1 MATRERNRLK
11 HGLRMVY
18 AGLRMVY
25 SWFAYGL
32 RIVYAWFT
40 QVYAM
45 FTHGLRMVYAR
56 FRHGLRKQLMFTH
69 VDSFVSKD

>member
-18 AGLRMVY
+18 AWFTLGLRMVY
-25 SWFAYGL
+25 ARFM
-32 RIVYAWFT
+32 

-45 FTHGLRMVYAR
+45 FTHCLRIVYAR